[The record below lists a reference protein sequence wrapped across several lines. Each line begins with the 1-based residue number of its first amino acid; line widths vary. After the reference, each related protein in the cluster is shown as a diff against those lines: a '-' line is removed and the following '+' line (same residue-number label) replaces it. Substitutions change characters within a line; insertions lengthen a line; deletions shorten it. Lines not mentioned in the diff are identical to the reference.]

1 SRGSFF
7 MLGHRNTASNELLR
21 EILTPAAALRDHVPV
36 RAHGEH
42 GHWVGPSH
50 CLPAP
55 IFPPLGRVNY
65 RLAVFVTEA
74 GLRRPQ
80 WCYAKDL
87 SAAHTSHQEWPI
99 YFFWPSGFALLCVTD
114 ERSLRSKPDV
124 ACGSRRNGCLGLL
137 LHAIV
142 PAGLRRRRI

>member
-87 SAAHTSHQEWPI
+87 NPVHAFHQDWSI
-99 YFFWPSGFALLCVTD
+99 CVFWPSGFAFIFVTD
-114 ERSLRSKPDV
+114 ERGLRNKSDV
-124 ACGSRRNGCLGLL
+124 ACGCRRNGRLRRL
-137 LHAIV
+137 LHANV
-142 PAGLRRRRI
+142 PRGLRRRRI